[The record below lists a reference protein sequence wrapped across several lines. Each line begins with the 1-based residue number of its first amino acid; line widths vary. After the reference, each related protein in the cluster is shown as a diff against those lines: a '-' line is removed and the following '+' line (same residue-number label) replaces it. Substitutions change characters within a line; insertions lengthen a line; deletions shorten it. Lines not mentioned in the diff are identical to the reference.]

1 MCGGNSNLYLT
12 ATVGSSTSVLHL
24 QQHDVST
31 GEDNKQ
37 QTDCGCLGKLGKQLT
52 SSAPLFLIV
61 TVCFFAWYCMTAGHL
76 TDRSCL
82 FSVCSLTGVNTR
94 RDTSQETGV

>member
-1 MCGGNSNLYLT
+1 MCGGNSNLYQT

-52 SSAPLFLIV
+52 SSAPLFFNCYSL
-61 TVCFFAWYCMTAGHL
+61 L
-76 TDRSCL
+76 LCL
-82 FSVCSLTGVNTR
+82 VLHDCGTPHR
-94 RDTSQETGV
+94 